1 MQRIVILNA
10 KGGSGKTTLA
20 TNLAACYAHRGQ
32 SPALLDYDIQGS
44 AMNWLMQRS
53 KKQPRIHGINAQ
65 KRDTAV
71 TRSWQMRM
79 PPEVSRIVIDTPSAA
94 SGPELTEYVRQAH
107 IIIIPVLPSPID
119 IHAVTNFLKEI
130 LLLGKLRTVVA
141 ANEIDNRSTRI
152 GVVANRVQD
161 NTRVY
166 QPLLNYLASIHLPF
180 VASLRDSQYY
190 MHAFM
195 QGCGVHELQDPRL
208 AALHRQWQPLLDWI
222 EEAPNYPAH
231 PSTTSRQ
238 LFEEKYK
245 V

>member
-1 MQRIVILNA
+1 MQRIVVLNA

-32 SPALLDYDIQGS
+32 SPALLDYDSQGS
-44 AMNWLMQRS
+44 AMNWLMHRP
-53 KKQPRIHGINAQ
+53 KGQPLIHGVNAQ
-65 KRDTAV
+65 KRDTTV

-94 SGPELTEYVRQAH
+94 SGPKLTEYVRQAH

-130 LLLGKLRTVVA
+130 LLLGKMRTVVA
-141 ANEIDNRSTRI
+141 SNDDHPRATRI

-166 QPLLNYLASIHLPF
+166 EPLQNYLASINLPF
-180 VASLRDSQYY
+180 VAALRDSQYY
-190 MHAFM
+190 IHAFSE
-195 QGCGVHELQDPRL
+195 GRGIHELEDPRL
-208 AALHRQWQPLLDWI
+208 HTLHKQWQPLLDWI
-222 EEAPNYPAH
+222 EDAPNYPAH
-231 PSTTSRQ
+231 P
-238 LFEEKYK
+238 
-245 V
+245 